1 MQLSAA
7 PYEERLTAP
16 RSWWFLCFLA
26 GISFALIMLPFGTL
40 PMLGGLAGGTA
51 AAAVVV
57 SAYGSVRIRVVNGH
71 LIAGDAKIP
80 ASALGDAEV
89 LDAEEARAWR
99 GPKADPR
106 AFMLLRAYVPGAL
119 RVAVTDVEDPTP
131 YVFLSTREPERLAQ
145 ALRAAR
151 DAADAS

>member
-1 MQLSAA
+1 MV
-7 PYEERLTAP
+7 
-16 RSWWFLCFLA
+16 
-26 GISFALIMLPFGTL
+26 PFGTL
-40 PMLGGLAGGTA
+40 PMLAGLAGGTA
-51 AAAVVV
+51 TAAVVV
-57 SAYGSVRIRVVNGH
+57 SASGLGADPVVNGH
-71 LIAGDAKIP
+71 LIAGEAKIP

-119 RVAVTDVEDPTP
+119 RVTVADPEDPTP

-151 DAADAS
+151 DAADAA